1 MRRRAV
7 LQNAINQSTNQS
19 INWPNDRSINRSISQ
34 SINWPIEQANKHPI
48 DQSIDQ
54 PIEQSNNWS
63 IDQPINQSFDQ
74 FLWRKNGMARP
85 WKLWSS
91 ALSNS
96 LLRLFHWGGFVEQCR
111 GVWVASCS
119 ASYSCNCWMLSSG
132 LGWDGIVPHSQ
143 VSVDVWV
150 LVHGHSFI
158 PMSLPCPPVTARW
171 CSG

>member
-111 GVWVASCS
+111 GSELHLAQPLTPAIAGCCHQVWVG
-119 ASYSCNCWMLSSG
+119 MG
-132 LGWDGIVPHSQ
+132 LFPTAKCPWTCGFWCTVI
-143 VSVDVWV
+143 
-150 LVHGHSFI
+150 HSFQ
-158 PMSLPCPPVTARW
+158 CRYPVHQ
-171 CSG
+171 

>member
-19 INWPNDRSINRSISQ
+19 INWPNDRSINRSINQ
-34 SINWPIEQANKHPI
+34 SINWPIEQTNKQP
-48 DQSIDQ
+48 IDQ

-85 WKLWSS
+85 WQLWSS

-119 ASYSCNCWMLSSG
+119 VSYPCNCWMLSSG

-143 VSVDVWV
+143 VSVDVWA

-171 CSG
+171 RSG